1 MFYQQR
7 AAPPPGGEPDEFV
20 LSDGSIDRMGDV
32 VEPGGWQLDKI
43 KSDPPVLFNHNRDHI
58 VGRWT
63 DIRVKDGKLIG
74 KIVWAKSDKWPMG
87 QYIRDLVREGVL
99 RTVSVGFQPVAREP
113 LTKEA
118 DKHHGPFRFTKHE
131 LLECSLVSVP
141 ANPNALALAKDYP
154 RDVLAEVFRKPAS
167 EDLDELRTAH
177 AKSGKISPIETRTK
191 MQTHTIAGKIE
202 AAQQNLNILRDSLN
216 ELAAKDELDADE
228 KKRYQEDLP
237 QQIEEARRELDAHR
251 RVERSLVG
259 DNARDGEI
267 ISPPPITIEPPSR
280 TPAPTISNETG
291 RKLFAIPRKKLEPG
305 DYVARA
311 LAAWTKAHVTKDPI
325 EKILRDGYG
334 NDEMTNVVLRAAV
347 NPAMT
352 TVATW
357 AAELVQTSNVD
368 YLDRLI
374 PNFIFP
380 QLKAMGPSYTFGNN
394 GVLKIPVRANTPTLA
409 GAWTGEGAAKPVKRA
424 SFSTVSLTP
433 TKLSVIS
440 TFSEEMATYGMPS
453 IEGIIRQ
460 AMSDDTGIALDSYL
474 IDNVAASA
482 GVRPAGLLNGVTPIT
497 ASAATPTLA
506 AMVADLKALVAAI
519 TAAGGGGRGPIA
531 ILLNPA
537 QALALNFVQ
546 TTTGD
551 FAFSSPEEAASK
563 FGVRFIVSAT
573 VPAGRVIAVDAA
585 DFATALGDVPRFAV
599 STEATLHEEDT
610 TPLALGTG
618 AQGSGVLAV
627 PMRSLFQTDA
637 VAIRMSLYVSW
648 VMRRASMVQT
658 IAAVSW

>member
-1 MFYQQR
+1 MHYQQR

-20 LSDGSIDRMGDV
+20 LSDGSLDRMGDV
-32 VEPGGWQLDKI
+32 VEPSGWQLDRL
-43 KSDPPVLFNHNRDHI
+43 KSDPVVLFNHNRDQI

-63 DIRVKDGKLIG
+63 DVRVKDGKLLG
-74 KIVWAKSDKWPMG
+74 RIVWAKSDKWPMG

-99 RTVSVGFQPVAREP
+99 RTVSVGFQPIAKEP
-113 LTKEA
+113 LTKDA
-118 DKHHGPFRFTKHE
+118 SPHHGPFRFTRHE
-131 LLECSLVSVP
+131 LLECSIVSVP
-141 ANPNALALAKDYP
+141 ANPNALALSKDYP
-154 RDVLAEVFRKPAS
+154 RDVLAEVFRKTAGRF
-167 EDLDELRTAH
+167 DELRTAH
-177 AKSGKISPIETRTK
+177 AKPGKSIVDTRTK
-191 MQTHTIAGKIE
+191 MQTQTIAQKIQNS
-202 AAQQNLNILRDSLN
+202 QQNISFLRDSLN
-216 ELAAKDELDADE
+216 DLAARDDLDADE
-228 KKRYQEDLP
+228 TKRYQEDLP
-237 QQIEEARRELDAHR
+237 KQIEEARRELEAHR
-251 RVERSLVG
+251 RVERSLV
-259 DNARDGEI
+259 DD
-267 ISPPPITIEPPSR
+267 SPA
-280 TPAPTISNETG
+280 TPAQPDRREPEIMPPLTSTAPALQNGDG
-291 RKLFAIPRKKLEPG
+291 RKLFAVPKKKLEPG
-305 DYVARA
+305 DHVARA
-311 LAAWTKAHVTKDPI
+311 LAAWTKAHVLKDPI

-334 NDEMTNVVLRAAV
+334 NDEMTSIVLRAAV

-460 AMSDDTGIALDSYL
+460 AMSDDTGIALDTYL

-497 ASAATPTLA
+497 ASAATPALA
-506 AMVADLKALVAAI
+506 AMTADLKALVAAI

-531 ILLNPA
+531 VLVNPA

-551 FAFSSPEEAASK
+551 FAFSSVEEAGRK
-563 FGVRFIVSAT
+563 LGVRFIVSAT

-618 AQGSGVLAV
+618 TQGSGVLAV

-658 IAAVSW
+658 VASVIW